1 MVSQIKYGRKGSNQ
15 ENMVAIPLLPARIA
29 ISGVMQ
35 HKDAVIAVSILAKAE
50 LVDLPEDF
58 I

>member
-1 MVSQIKYGRKGSNQ
+1 
-15 ENMVAIPLLPARIA
+15 MVAIPLLPARIA

-35 HKDAVIAVSILAKAE
+35 HKDAVIEVSTLAKAD
-50 LVDLPEDF
+50 LVDLLEDF

>member
-1 MVSQIKYGRKGSNQ
+1 
-15 ENMVAIPLLPARIA
+15 MVAIPPLPARIA

-35 HKDAVIAVSILAKAE
+35 HKDAVIAVNRLANAE
-50 LVDLPEDF
+50 LVDLLEDF